1 VIVFDKDRIGPWVC
15 ERTGGHFEP
24 SCSSAIGL
32 EQEGELVAGVLYD
45 QFNGRSVC
53 MHVASDGTRSWMS
66 REYLAMAFDYPFHQL
81 GVKKIIGL
89 VDSTNADALAF
100 DKALGFEVECEIEDA
115 GKTGSLVILT
125 MSRDRCRW
133 LKLGARYGW
142 QIRRPGAA

>member
-1 VIVFDKDRIGPWVC
+1 MIVFDKDRIGPWVC
-15 ERTGGHFEP
+15 ERTGGRYEP

-32 EQEGELVAGVLYD
+32 EQEGVLVAGVLYD

-53 MHVASDGTRSWMS
+53 MHVASDGTQKWMT
-66 REYLAMAFDYPFHQL
+66 REYLAYCFFYPFEQL
-81 GVKKIIGL
+81 GVQKILGL
-89 VDSTNADALAF
+89 VDSTNENALAF
-100 DKALGFEVECEIEDA
+100 DKALGFEVECEIKDA

-142 QIRRPGAA
+142 STPVPA